1 MLVFTFYYMVL
12 IRYVNAYV
20 LLYGYVL
27 GNVYALL
34 YGNVYAVLY
43 G

>member
-1 MLVFTFYYMVL
+1 MLTFNYMVL
-12 IRYVNAYV
+12 IRYVNVYV

-27 GNVYALL
+27 ANVDALL
-34 YGNVYAVLY
+34 YGNVFVLLY